1 MVKPEMQSMMIRMT
15 TMLKSSRL
23 SQEKN
28 LSVEVGDGDGV
39 VFLADRDLILL
50 LAEVAHDGH
59 HPGGVGEVAQANFDD
74 RGFVVLPTIELAH
87 GRKWRDGIGF
97 VENRHVRTIDAA
109 DFEAA
114 HADALFKEVGEDA
127 IADLEIQVV
136 GLFSRNQEFVGIF
149 GTEIR

>member
-1 MVKPEMQSMMIRMT
+1 MEMA
-15 TMLKSSRL
+15 LC
-23 SQEKN
+23 
-28 LSVEVGDGDGV
+28 
-39 VFLADRDLILL
+39 FLADRDLILL

-97 VENRHVRTIDAA
+97 VENRHVRTVDAA